1 MTKHN
6 EKLVKSRLG
15 RILVNRGYINEN
27 QLDQALKL
35 QASENKMLG
44 QVLIDQ
50 GLISERDLKRTL
62 KQQSRYRY
70 TAAFIAIAS
79 APFQPMLAMAA
90 NPIGIP
96 LNSQKIE
103 LSSVNMGSFQGLQAL
118 DDEEMAGINAQG
130 FGGPIPGM
138 GIGMSTDYGK
148 NADAFAAGLKHKY
161 KEDEDYEEQD
171 DEQIAH
177 ELADSALTMAG
188 IGPISDMLEAKITI
202 DGLKYQEGRSQIEL
216 YEDGK
221 IKMYMPTEIARI
233 SIEDIRVKGN
243 TSGPTMGSIYMSNIK
258 YHPNSSYTISAK

>member
-1 MTKHN
+1 MIKQN
-6 EKLVKSRLG
+6 DKLVKSRLG
-15 RILVNRGYINEN
+15 RILVNRGYINED
-27 QLDQALKL
+27 QLDLALKL

-50 GLISERDLKRTL
+50 GLISEKDLKRTL

-70 TAAFIAIAS
+70 TAAFIALAT

-96 LNSQKIE
+96 LNSQKVE
-103 LSSVNMGSFQGLQAL
+103 LSSVNLGNFQGLQAL
-118 DDEEMAGINAQG
+118 DDEEMSSVNAQG
-130 FGGPIPGM
+130 FGGPIPSM

-148 NADAFAAGLKHKY
+148 NADGIAAGLQHKY
-161 KEDEDYEEQD
+161 RDDDDYEEQD
-171 DEQIAH
+171 DEQIAY

-188 IGPISDMLEAKITI
+188 IGPISDLLDAKITI
-202 DGLKYQEGRSQIEL
+202 EGMKYQEGRSQIEL
-216 YEDGK
+216 LEGGK

-243 TSGPTMGSIYMSNIK
+243 TSGPTMGSIFMSDIK
-258 YHPNSSYTISAK
+258 YHPKSSYTISAK